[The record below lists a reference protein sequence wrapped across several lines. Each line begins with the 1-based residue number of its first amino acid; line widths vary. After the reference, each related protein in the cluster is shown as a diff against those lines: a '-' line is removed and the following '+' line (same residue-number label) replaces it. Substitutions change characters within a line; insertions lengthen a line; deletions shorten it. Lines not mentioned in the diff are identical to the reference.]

1 MGILELKNVTKKFGG
16 LMAVQDLSFSLN
28 PGELMGLI
36 GPNGSGKTTIFN
48 LITGIISVT
57 TGKIILK
64 DRDITRMASY
74 QICGLGIGRTFQAPR
89 LFSNMT
95 ALENVMV
102 GFHPITRS
110 EFLSAGLRL
119 PGWRN
124 EERKMVEE
132 AGEML
137 RFMNIDFIDCEEMA
151 TNLPYGHQRLIEI
164 GRVLVAKPKVLLLD
178 EPAAGLNEHETKEL
192 GKILNKIRATNVSI
206 ILVEHNMDL
215 LMEVS
220 ERVVVINYGQ
230 KIAEGSPSEIQKDE
244 SVIQAYLG

>member
-1 MGILELKNVTKKFGG
+1 
-16 LMAVQDLSFSLN
+16 MAVQDLSFSLN

-48 LITGIISVT
+48 LITGILSVT
-57 TGKIILK
+57 TGKIILR
-64 DRDITRMASY
+64 DREITRMPSY
-74 QICGLGIGRTFQAPR
+74 QICCLGIGRTFQTPR

-102 GFHPITRS
+102 GLHPITQS
-110 EFLSAGLRL
+110 ELISSGLRL
-119 PGWRN
+119 PRSRN
-124 EERKMVEE
+124 EERKMIKK

-137 RFMNIDFIDCEEMA
+137 RFMDMDFIDCEEIA
-151 TNLPYGHQRLIEI
+151 TNLPYGHQRLLEI
-164 GRVLVAKPKVLLLD
+164 GRALVAKPKVLLLD

-192 GKILNKIRATNVSI
+192 GKILNKIRATNISI

-244 SVIQAYLG
+244 RVIQAYLG